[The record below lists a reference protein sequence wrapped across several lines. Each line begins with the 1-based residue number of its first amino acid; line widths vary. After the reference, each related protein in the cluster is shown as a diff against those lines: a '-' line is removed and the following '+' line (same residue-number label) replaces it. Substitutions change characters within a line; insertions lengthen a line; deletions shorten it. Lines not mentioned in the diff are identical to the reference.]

1 MRERPQQ
8 SREPLLAPLTL
19 LCEPSIDMIRLI
31 STRFEVPMA
40 ESCHIS
46 VEQAEDCMSALL
58 PNLKRW
64 RRQDEIDAVEEGK

>member
-1 MRERPQQ
+1 
-8 SREPLLAPLTL
+8 
-19 LCEPSIDMIRLI
+19 MIRLI

-46 VEQAEDCMSALL
+46 VEQAEDCMSTLL

>member
-8 SREPLLAPLTL
+8 SRELLLAPLTL
-19 LCEPSIDMIRLI
+19 FHEPSIDMIRLI

-64 RRQDEIDAVEEGK
+64 RRQDEIDAVAEGK

>member
-1 MRERPQQ
+1 
-8 SREPLLAPLTL
+8 
-19 LCEPSIDMIRLI
+19 MIRLI

-40 ESCHIS
+40 ESCPIS

>member
-1 MRERPQQ
+1 
-8 SREPLLAPLTL
+8 
-19 LCEPSIDMIRLI
+19 MIRLI

-46 VEQAEDCMSALL
+46 VGQAEDCMSALL

-64 RRQDEIDAVEEGK
+64 RRQDEIDAVAEGE